1 MIDVV
6 DRPGEFAPDQV
17 MREIGGQP
25 QIGKAVEQIERD
37 AQIKM
42 TIDQREAEARCFSSR
57 CRGTRVTIGRF

>member
-1 MIDVV
+1 M
-6 DRPGEFAPDQV
+6 E
-17 MREIGGQP
+17 
-25 QIGKAVEQIERD
+25 VEQIERD